1 MSGKNE
7 GIVNA
12 FAGFTNA
19 PVTFAIPGSVQE
31 TVHIVTESQAEG
43 DLVPTLSKG
52 LVRPLLPGE
61 CVPAKRSGVSYLKL
75 VLAIDP

>member
-61 CVPAKRSGVSYLKL
+61 CVPAKQSGVSYLKL